1 MNTGL
6 EFLSDDQLRDLR
18 QQCCETVNAVLD
30 RLESDSL
37 MTATIREM
45 LKSSAMLEQLLE
57 IIKTNT
63 DTAVLI
69 FQSAIAV
76 MVNSQSLRAIDT
88 EIARRAIERN

>member
-1 MNTGL
+1 VNTGL

-18 QQCCETVNAVLD
+18 QQCYETVNAVLD

-57 IIKTNT
+57 IAKTNT

-69 FQSAIAV
+69 FHSAIAV